1 MPISDGNAWVVFRWG
16 GTDYSLPYAN
26 ITAYEQKP
34 MYAEDGYTLNRY
46 EVTVQGSALVSD
58 GTSTFTDLATKF
70 KNGTGQLERL
80 RVRITSSG
88 GTENLLDV
96 SFPDTMRGPM
106 MSITVTEVNG
116 RRACVV
122 NFTAVAALSF
132 SDNEGGTNYPAIS
145 HRWTSRFSL
154 DATGLVTRTVS
165 GVVTVDLAA
174 TGTDSTIAPD
184 GTLVSVSGKRPW
196 ADLLRKAILPAMSFG
211 GPWRRESQ
219 TFAYNEAGNGLIYEV
234 TDSQARTDLPDAAF
248 SGTAEFTYERTRQAL
263 AFANLRFSCTLEGAV
278 GGDVRNLIA
287 AAIVLAQSRISFSQ
301 SIINRLVVTEQEML
315 KKAQVRLE
323 LDAQAPA
330 LAVSSP
336 SVTQFAVPL
345 ANLIGRHFS
354 VSRSCDWRPDPYGG
368 ADGVAGIPHWYGNN
382 AQAKPYSLTSL
393 VVADV
398 VQAITADC
406 PAGVP
411 TVAFLGDT
419 SDFTAANAEIA
430 VGPYAQPL
438 SEFTSSG
445 QVNSVERQMT
455 TTTARTQTRMHRL
468 QTLYTQGAD
477 FVFQAG
483 KAAPVIEE
491 TTTVR
496 RVGSPPTR
504 VFRPIPAGFMVI
516 GDDWKVNHG
525 DVDATGHR
533 TFTGIYTRTLMA
545 YDGGGSTSNG
555 YSTVSGR
562 RQWWSPTSSVGAPL
576 TLGYEQTDQQPSNS
590 VLSLGAAVFAY
601 QLGTAQ
607 NYA

>member
-1 MPISDGNAWVVFRWG
+1 MPISTGNAWVEFDWD
-16 GTDYSLPYAN
+16 GTTYELPYAN
-26 ITAYEQKP
+26 VTSYEQKP
-34 MYAEDGYTLNRY
+34 VYAEDGYTLNRY

-58 GTSTFTDLATKF
+58 GTNTFTDLASKF
-70 KNGTGQLERL
+70 KTGTGRVDRL
-80 RVRITSSG
+80 RVRVTAGS
-88 GTENLLDV
+88 TEDLIDV
-96 SFPDTMRGPM
+96 SFPDTMRGPFL
-106 MSITVTEVNG
+106 SITVTEISG
-116 RRACVV
+116 RQACVV
-122 NFTAVAALSF
+122 NFTAMAALSF
-132 SDNEGGTNYPAIS
+132 SDNEAGSSYPIIS

-154 DATGLVTRTVS
+154 DASGLVTRTVA
-165 GVVTVDLAA
+165 GVLTVDLAA
-174 TGTDSTIAPD
+174 TGTTSTIAAD
-184 GTLVSVSGKRPW
+184 GTFGSVTGKRPW
-196 ADLLRKAILPAMSFG
+196 ADLLRKAILPLASFG
-211 GPWRRESQ
+211 GTWRRESQ

-248 SGTAEFTYERTRQAL
+248 TGTAEFTYERTRQAL
-263 AFANLRFSCTLEGAV
+263 AFATLRFSCTLEGAV

-330 LAVSSP
+330 LAVTSP
-336 SVTQFAVPL
+336 SVTQFSVPL

-354 VSRSCDWRPDPYGG
+354 VSRTCDWRPDAYGG
-368 ADGVAGIPHWYGNN
+368 ENGIAGIPHWYGND
-382 AQAKPYSLTSL
+382 ASAKPYSLTTV

-398 VQAITADC
+398 VSAITADC

-419 SDFTAANAEIA
+419 SDFTAANAEIK
-430 VGPYAQPL
+430 VGPYSQPL
-438 SEFTSSG
+438 SEFSSAG

-468 QTLYTQGAD
+468 QTLYTQGSD

-483 KAAPVIEE
+483 KAAVVLEE

-496 RVGSPPTR
+496 RIGSPPTR
-504 VFRPIPAGFMVI
+504 VFRPIPAGFVVVN
-516 GDDWKVNHG
+516 DDWKVNHG
-525 DVDATGHR
+525 DVDPTGHR

-545 YDGGGSTSNG
+545 YDGGGATSNG

-576 TLGYEQTDQQPSNS
+576 TLGSDQTDQSPSTS
-590 VLSLGAAVFAY
+590 VLNLGAASFAY

-607 NYA
+607 DYA